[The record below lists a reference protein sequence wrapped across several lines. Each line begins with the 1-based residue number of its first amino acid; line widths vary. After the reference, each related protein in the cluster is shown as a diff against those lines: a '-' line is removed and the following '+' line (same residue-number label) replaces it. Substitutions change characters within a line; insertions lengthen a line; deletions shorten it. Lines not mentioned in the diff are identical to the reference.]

1 MTLSITNKF
10 ITMRKIILLCLTTT
24 VLYSCVGR
32 GEYDKTIKQRDSLD
46 VELKEL
52 QDEYCKVVTNNEQL
66 HQSLDS
72 VYNELK
78 YYQLSPAKLCADID
92 LLLKNRDSLKLRE
105 IETVLQKYHPES
117 KELQKVSSYRKQI
130 DAQIRKEKEAE
141 KRKRLQAVNRLIKKK
156 DEMSSFIWYFNPY
169 FTHYEN
175 TNRVS
180 IYISKIS
187 DLMWLR
193 MKMSYTGDDWIFF
206 ENAYLSYDGNT
217 KGISFDKYKEKES
230 DNSGGEVWEWIDIAV
245 EDDLLEFLR
254 AMVNGKSVKMRL
266 SGKYSKT
273 RDLSV
278 NEIKAIK
285 DVLLAYDVLKEE
297 LGKSE

>member
-1 MTLSITNKF
+1 MNK
-10 ITMRKIILLCLTTT
+10 IRQSILLFISTISLF
-24 VLYSCVGR
+24 SCVGR
-32 GEYDKTIKQRDSLD
+32 NEYDKVLKQRDSLT
-46 VELKEL
+46 VEIKGL
-52 QDEYCKVVTNNEQL
+52 QDEYYKISTENVQL
-66 HQSLDS
+66 HESLDS
-72 VYNELK
+72 VYKELNF
-78 YYQLSPAKLCADID
+78 YQLAPNKLCANIEQ
-92 LLLKNRDSLKLRE
+92 LLNNRDTIALKELKTILE
-105 IETVLQKYHPES
+105 KYHPES
-117 KELQKVSSYRKQI
+117 KELQKVVSYCKQI
-130 DAQIRKEKEAE
+130 ESQIKKDKDAE
-141 KRKRLQAVNRLIKKK
+141 KRKRLQAVHKLIKKK
-156 DEMSSFIWYFNPY
+156 DEMSSFVWYFNPY

-180 IYISKIS
+180 VYISKIS

-193 MKMSYTGDDWIFF
+193 LKMSYTGDDWIFF
-206 ENAYLSYDGNT
+206 EKAYLSYDGNT
-217 KGISFDKYKEKES
+217 KGISFDKYKEKDS

-285 DVLLAYDVLKEE
+285 DVILAYDVLMEE
-297 LGKSE
+297 MNRNK

>member
-1 MTLSITNKF
+1 
-10 ITMRKIILLCLTTT
+10 MRKIIFFCLTTT

-32 GEYDKTIKQRDSLD
+32 GEYDKVTKQRDSLD

-52 QDEYCKVVTNNEQL
+52 QDEYSKVVTNNEQL

-78 YYQLSPAKLCADID
+78 YYQLSPVKLCADID
-92 LLLKNRDSLKLRE
+92 QLLKNRDSLKLRE
-105 IETVLQKYHPES
+105 IETILQKYHPES
-117 KELQKVSSYRKQI
+117 EELQKISSYRKQI
-130 DAQIRKEKEAE
+130 DIQIRKEKEAE

-156 DEMSSFIWYFNPY
+156 DEMSSFVWYFNPY

-180 IYISKIS
+180 VYISKIS

-297 LGKSE
+297 LDKEE